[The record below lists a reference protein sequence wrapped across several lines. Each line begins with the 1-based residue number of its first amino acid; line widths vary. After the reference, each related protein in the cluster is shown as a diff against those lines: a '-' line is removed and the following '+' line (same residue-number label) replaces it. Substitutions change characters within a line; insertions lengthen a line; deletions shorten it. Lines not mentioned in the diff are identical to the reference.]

1 MGTTA
6 DDGYLNQTGYE
17 ALIVDAIQE
26 LRAEKNTQIKQLQ
39 TENKKLQARLDRL
52 EKMITILSQ

>member
-39 TENKKLQARLDRL
+39 TENKNYKPAS
-52 EKMITILSQ
+52 TA